1 MIMKKSV
8 WLWGLLVLG
17 LLLALPTAGS
27 AATLNVTN
35 GGFENGYDLDGS
47 ERRDPELLE
56 RTE

>member
-1 MIMKKSV
+1 M